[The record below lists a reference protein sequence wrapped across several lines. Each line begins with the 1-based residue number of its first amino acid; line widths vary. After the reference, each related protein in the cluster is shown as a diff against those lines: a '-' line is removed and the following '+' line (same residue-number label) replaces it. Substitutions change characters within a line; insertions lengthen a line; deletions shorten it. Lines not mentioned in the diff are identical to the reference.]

1 MYLSLFRAAALALPL
16 IIIPFSSQAQSLT
29 EALTLAY
36 TNNPNIASAVLA
48 VESSAEN
55 IALAKS
61 RQRPNI
67 GLGADYSASFA
78 APSGGQFTTNQNFQ
92 VGVSYQQNLFDN
104 FQTDAQI
111 EQARAGV
118 ELQGYALANAEQ
130 NALLSV
136 ADAYF
141 RVIRDQQL
149 VSLRTENVEFFR
161 AQVQS
166 AEDRLRI
173 GEGTRIDVS
182 QANARLAQAVAS
194 LQAASANLDISRAS
208 FQRWVGQRPQ
218 NLSAS
223 FSFGNLV
230 PGSLDAA
237 LASADE
243 RHPAILSARAAIRV
257 AQAGADI
264 ASSAFG
270 PTLNLIGNICAIGC
284 FGGAQQGASGSVR
297 LSLSVPLYSGGALG
311 AQVRQA
317 NLEQIQSEV
326 DAMATRDQVREAVIT
341 SWSTLQN
348 ATAQIASAQTAVES
362 GNLVLEGVIQE
373 RDVGQRTTLDVLNA
387 QAELIAAR
395 EGLISATSTRSIA
408 TFSLIAATGRL
419 SAVELGLNVRIR
431 NGEEYRATVEDV
443 WQELRALDVEQ

>member
-1 MYLSLFRAAALALPL
+1 
-16 IIIPFSSQAQSLT
+16 
-29 EALTLAY
+29 
-36 TNNPNIASAVLA
+36 
-48 VESSAEN
+48 
-55 IALAKS
+55 
-61 RQRPNI
+61 
-67 GLGADYSASFA
+67 
-78 APSGGQFTTNQNFQ
+78 
-92 VGVSYQQNLFDN
+92 
-104 FQTDAQI
+104 
-111 EQARAGV
+111 
-118 ELQGYALANAEQ
+118 
-130 NALLSV
+130 
-136 ADAYF
+136 
-141 RVIRDQQL
+141 
-149 VSLRTENVEFFR
+149 
-161 AQVQS
+161 
-166 AEDRLRI
+166 
-173 GEGTRIDVS
+173 
-182 QANARLAQAVAS
+182 
-194 LQAASANLDISRAS
+194 
-208 FQRWVGQRPQ
+208 
-218 NLSAS
+218 
-223 FSFGNLV
+223 
-230 PGSLDAA
+230 
-237 LASADE
+237 
-243 RHPAILSARAAIRV
+243 V